1 MRRFPFSLPLQ
12 RFAPPLWATRRSPP
26 QPARQ
31 SPPPPARRSP
41 PLPITVTTIAL
52 LLLLPA
58 LGLSRWPRPRAEGL
72 EQLMGA
78 ASLLQS
84 FPPSPDR
91 PLPELWAQRFG
102 RPQAEA
108 LWRRQRRPWWQFWG
122 PHADGA
128 PYLAIS
134 SLGFPGGASGP
145 LPPNG
150 LRVGDLVVVAPD
162 PLSRQLL
169 ADRLRPQ
176 QRRSRG
182 LHRGCLQ
189 RLEQEQAVFW
199 NPSALGVIVGPV
211 APLLQRFQEG
221 CLALEL
227 EPRGLRWQGEAA
239 AVDGLLAPSALTS
252 AGPWSQSSPLPP
264 LPSDLL
270 LELEGAS
277 LDQLLQGLLA
287 RQLIREPLASRYG
300 IDESRLPQ
308 LRQAPFRL
316 RLRPLPSGP
325 FQASLELE
333 LAVGGQQR
341 DWEQVLV
348 SLAKALQEQGL
359 AEAAPSAAT
368 PPAPASSSD
377 PARSGPALPPVSL
390 RRAPTQP
397 TRKATW
403 SREDGVVVGGW
414 RWLSAPG
421 RDTRL
426 LLFLGPPPEIRRAPG
441 GTVPGADPLR
451 DSPPSQVKGPGEVTL
466 RVRPAALDQLGLLP
480 PEMPLLVR
488 RSEQLS
494 LEAAP
499 LTGSARASDPISR
512 LRGRLQVAR

>member
-1 MRRFPFSLPLQ
+1 
-12 RFAPPLWATRRSPP
+12 
-26 QPARQ
+26 
-31 SPPPPARRSP
+31 
-41 PLPITVTTIAL
+41 
-52 LLLLPA
+52 
-58 LGLSRWPRPRAEGL
+58 
-72 EQLMGA
+72 MGA

-108 LWRRQRRPWWQFWG
+108 LWRRQRRHWWQFWG

-134 SLGFPGGASGP
+134 SLGYPGGASAP

-150 LRVGDLVVVAPD
+150 LRVDDLVVVAPD

-169 ADRLRPQ
+169 ADRLRPL

-227 EPRGLRWQGEAA
+227 ESRGLRWQGEAA

-252 AGPWSQSSPLPP
+252 AGPWSQPSPLPP
-264 LPSDLL
+264 LPPDLL

-277 LDQLLQGLLA
+277 IDQLLQGLLA

-300 IDESRLPQ
+300 IDESRLPL
-308 LRQAPFRL
+308 LRRAPFRL

-333 LAVGGQQR
+333 LAVGGQRR

-359 AEAAPSAAT
+359 GEAAPSAAT
-368 PPAPASSSD
+368 PPAPASSSSLSD
-377 PARSGPALPPVSL
+377 PARSGAALPPAPV
-390 RRAPTQP
+390 RRAPNQP
-397 TRKATW
+397 TRTATW

-414 RWLSAPG
+414 RWLSPPG
-421 RDTRL
+421 RDARL
-426 LLFLGPPPEIRRAPG
+426 LLFLGPPPEARRAPG
-441 GTVPGADPLR
+441 GTVRGADLLG
-451 DSPPSQVKGPGEVTL
+451 DSPPAPLKGPGELSL
-466 RVRPAALDQLGLLP
+466 RVRPTALDQLGLLA

-499 LTGSARASDPISR
+499 LTGSGRASDPISR

>member
-1 MRRFPFSLPLQ
+1 
-12 RFAPPLWATRRSPP
+12 
-26 QPARQ
+26 
-31 SPPPPARRSP
+31 
-41 PLPITVTTIAL
+41 VGY
-52 LLLLPA
+52 
-58 LGLSRWPRPRAEGL
+58 LG
-72 EQLMGA
+72 
-78 ASLLQS
+78 
-84 FPPSPDR
+84 
-91 PLPELWAQRFG
+91 
-102 RPQAEA
+102 
-108 LWRRQRRPWWQFWG
+108 
-122 PHADGA
+122 
-128 PYLAIS
+128 
-134 SLGFPGGASGP
+134 
-145 LPPNG
+145 
-150 LRVGDLVVVAPD
+150 VVAPD

-169 ADRLRPQ
+169 ADRLLPQ

-182 LHRGCLQ
+182 LHRACLQ

-300 IDESRLPQ
+300 IDESRLPL
-308 LRQAPFRL
+308 LRRAPFRL
-316 RLRPLPSGP
+316 RLRPLSSGP

-333 LAVGGQQR
+333 LAVGGQRR

-359 AEAAPSAAT
+359 GEAAPSAAT

-377 PARSGPALPPVSL
+377 PARSGPALPPAPVL
-390 RRAPTQP
+390 RAPAQP
-397 TRKATW
+397 TRTATW

-414 RWLSAPG
+414 RWLPAPG
-421 RDTRL
+421 RDARL
-426 LLFLGPPPEIRRAPG
+426 LLFLGPPPEARRAPG

-451 DSPPSQVKGPGEVTL
+451 DSPPSQVKGPGELTL